1 MRLCSVRPGVRR
13 TWTVELRP
21 QPGGPV
27 LVCQQCTHSGPPLV
41 GSAARAELLAHLA
54 AHASQ
59 DPLPAHLRTCQCH
72 ERGCRQHPRHRGCD
86 GPIRLLLVRERGG
99 RRWRL
104 SDACTTCA
112 AATSQAA
119 VVPETTL
126 IATTP
131 PCGQPRA
138 RRRRSPRGPDSQTRV
153 REMLNYLSTTLPGE
167 TGASARMLALQCA
180 LRMNDSAQVRLPYGV
195 LRSLRLDSAADVWR
209 ELDEAGLLRTR
220 PSDPRVMAVQIL
232 DAGLL
237 TQHPA
242 RPDRLRAADWAL
254 RGACSARTSTPLLR
268 LAALSFVVRTARG
281 SDHGVAEMDHVAR
294 ECGVPAAALPPLLEQ
309 LVAAGVL
316 MTWQAAL
323 DAGLDTG
330 EVSWRLGP
338 KGLHP
343 RSAIEDAN

>member
-21 QPGGPV
+21 QAGGPV
-27 LVCQQCTHSGPPLV
+27 LVCHQCTHSGRPLV
-41 GSAARAELLAHLA
+41 GSAARSELLAHLA

-72 ERGCRQHPRHRGCD
+72 ERGCRQHLRHRGCD

-104 SDACTTCA
+104 SDACTACA

-126 IATTP
+126 AATAP
-131 PCGQPRA
+131 PSGQPRA
-138 RRRRSPRGPDSQTRV
+138 RRRRSPRGPDSQMRV
-153 REMLNYLSTTLPGE
+153 REMLNYLSTALPGE
-167 TGASARMLALQCA
+167 TGAGARMLALQCA

-195 LRSLRLDSAADVWR
+195 LRSLRLESAADVWR
-209 ELDEAGLLRTR
+209 ELDETGLLRTC
-220 PSDPRVMAVQIL
+220 PSDPRVMAVQVL

-254 RGACSARTSTPLLR
+254 RGACSARTSTPLLQ
-268 LAALSFVVRTARG
+268 LAALSFVVRTALG
-281 SDHGVAEMDHVAR
+281 SDYGVAEMDHVAR
-294 ECGVPAAALPPLLEQ
+294 ECGVLAAALPPLLEQ
-309 LVAAGVL
+309 LVTAGVL
-316 MTWQAAL
+316 TTWQAAPET
-323 DAGLDTG
+323 GLDTA

-338 KGLHP
+338 KGLYP
-343 RSAIEDAN
+343 RSAVKDGS

>member
-1 MRLCSVRPGVRR
+1 MRLCFARPGVRR

-27 LVCQQCTHSGPPLV
+27 LVCRQCTHGGWPLV

-54 AHASQ
+54 AHARQ
-59 DPLPAHLRTCQCH
+59 DPLPAHLRICQCH
-72 ERGCRQHPRHRGCD
+72 ERGCRQHPRHRGCN

-104 SDACTTCA
+104 SDACTACA

-126 IATTP
+126 LSTTTP
-131 PCGQPRA
+131 AGQTRA
-138 RRRRSPRGPDSQTRV
+138 RRRRCPRGPDSQTRV
-153 REMLNYLSTTLPGE
+153 REMLTYLATALPGE
-167 TGASARMLALQCA
+167 TGADARMLALQCA
-180 LRMNDSAQVRLPYGV
+180 LRMNDSAQARLPYGV
-195 LRSLRLDSAADVWR
+195 LRSLRLESAASAWR
-209 ELDEAGLLRTR
+209 ELDQAGLMRT
-220 PSDPRVMAVQIL
+220 DPTTHRAVAVQLL

-254 RGACSARTSTPLLR
+254 RGACPAHTSTPLLR
-268 LAALSFVVRTARG
+268 LAALSLVARTART
-281 SDHGVAEMDHVAR
+281 SDHGVAEAEHVAR
-294 ECGVPAAALPPLLEQ
+294 ECGAPTTALPSLLEQ
-309 LVAAGVL
+309 LVTAGVL
-316 MTWQAAL
+316 LNWQAV
-323 DAGLDTG
+323 LDTG

-338 KGLHP
+338 NALRP
-343 RSAIEDAN
+343 YPTIEDAN